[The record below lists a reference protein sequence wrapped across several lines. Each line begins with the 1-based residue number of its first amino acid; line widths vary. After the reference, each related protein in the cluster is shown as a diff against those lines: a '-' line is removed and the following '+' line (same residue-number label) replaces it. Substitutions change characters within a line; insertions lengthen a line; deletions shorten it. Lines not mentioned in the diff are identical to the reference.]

1 MSRPAH
7 EPLGVVSS
15 LWRYPVKSMLGE
27 QIDVADVDSLGLL
40 GDRAYA
46 VVDHADGKV
55 ASAKNPQRWPRMFEF
70 RARSARR
77 RSA

>member
-1 MSRPAH
+1 
-7 EPLGVVSS
+7 
-15 LWRYPVKSMLGE
+15 MLGE